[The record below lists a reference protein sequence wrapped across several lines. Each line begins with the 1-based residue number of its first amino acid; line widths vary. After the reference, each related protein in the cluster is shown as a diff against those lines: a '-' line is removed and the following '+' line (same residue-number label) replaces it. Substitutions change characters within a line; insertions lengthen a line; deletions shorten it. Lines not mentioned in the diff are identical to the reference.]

1 MRFLF
6 DMLNKLFGF
15 IYKALSFS
23 IITRPILMSV
33 ANGSKRAFSL
43 AERNVIPNSELHV
56 TVWFLF
62 YMPFTQR
69 KGMKLL
75 NSSKFYTMP
84 EKLRT
89 IWLL

>member
-1 MRFLF
+1 
-6 DMLNKLFGF
+6 MLNKLFGF

-56 TVWFLF
+56 TV
-62 YMPFTQR
+62 
-69 KGMKLL
+69 
-75 NSSKFYTMP
+75 
-84 EKLRT
+84 
-89 IWLL
+89 

>member
-1 MRFLF
+1 
-6 DMLNKLFGF
+6 
-15 IYKALSFS
+15 
-23 IITRPILMSV
+23 MSV